1 MICRTRL
8 ALALAVVTFVSL
20 SPQTAA
26 QEDRWA
32 RSMARFEEAD
42 RASPPT
48 PGGVIF
54 TGSSSIRGWDLEKSF
69 PGKGYINRGF
79 GGSQVSDAIEHINT
93 IVLKHKPRMVVIYSG
108 DNDIQSGKSAET
120 VFEDIKTFT
129 DKIHAALPET
139 RIAVMSVKPSIAR
152 WDKVNVM
159 RKANMMIR
167 DYAMKT
173 DHVGFVDVDGAMLG
187 WDGKPNPAFFVRDG
201 LHLTPEGYEIWA
213 AVLKPFLTV
222 GESPPG

>member
-1 MICRTRL
+1 MNSGTW
-8 ALALAVVTFVSL
+8 LALAVVTLVSF
-20 SPQTAA
+20 SPQAAA
-26 QEDRWA
+26 QEGRWA
-32 RSMARFEEAD
+32 SSMARFEEAD
-42 RASPPT
+42 LASPPK

-54 TGSSSIRGWDLEKSF
+54 TGSSSARGWDLEKSF

-120 VFEDIKTFT
+120 VFADFVTFAE
-129 DKIHAALPET
+129 KIHAALPQT
-139 RIAVMSVKPSIAR
+139 KIAVIAIKPSIAR
-152 WDKVNVM
+152 WDKVKTM
-159 RKANMMIR
+159 RKANTMVR

-173 DHVGFVDVDGAMLG
+173 AHVGFVDIDGPMLG

-201 LHLTPEGYEIWA
+201 LHMTPEGYEIWT
-213 AVLKPFLTV
+213 AVLKPFLV
-222 GESPPG
+222 SDSDS